1 MLVRPFV
8 IALTSL
14 PLLTTTLVVCEVEAC
29 SPPYGF
35 TIEHV
40 YPEADAADVPIDGV
54 IALVGWGY
62 TSDAPQ
68 VSVMLGA
75 VPVVGEVTQPH
86 GDRYV
91 WRSAVPLEPDT
102 MYTVHVETDA
112 MSDVDVD
119 IIDFQFTTGSAP
131 APALTAPMLASAV
144 AEGVEV
150 DLKECIEPGDEGDC
164 EDCYEYKVTGVEQRM
179 RLIAE
184 VTAPAGPF
192 VGFHIGRLAYGSDP
206 GNLDLSATQSEP
218 AGGGA
223 VVHTIDLGIAG
234 SWPSE
239 QVCMRPELQ
248 GPVGPEVQ
256 GEISCIDISEINQP
270 PIVAPTT
277 GDSVDTGN
285 SESAGESESSD
296 DDSEGPDHLGGKGKG
311 CGCRSDGE
319 ACSSGLLVLL
329 GLTRLRRRR
338 L

>member
-1 MLVRPFV
+1 MLVRFFV
-8 IALTSL
+8 TALITL

-29 SPPYGF
+29 SLPIGF

-54 IALVGWGY
+54 IVLMGWGY

-75 VPVVGEVTQPH
+75 VPVTGEVTQPH

-102 MYTVHVETDA
+102 VYTVHVETDA
-112 MSDVDVD
+112 KTDVDVD

-131 APALTAPMLASAV
+131 APALAAPMLASAV
-144 AEGVEV
+144 VEGVEV
-150 DLKECIEPGDEGDC
+150 ELKECIEPGVEGDC
-164 EDCYEYKVTGVEQRM
+164 EDCYEYKVIGAEQRM

-184 VTAPAGPF
+184 IAAPAGPF
-192 VGFHIGRLAYGSDP
+192 VGFHVGRLAYGSDP

-218 AGGGA
+218 VGGGV
-223 VVHTIDLGIAG
+223 VVHTIDLGVAG

-248 GPVGPEVQ
+248 GPVGPAVQ
-256 GEISCIDISEINQP
+256 GEISCVDISEINQE

-277 GDSVDTGN
+277 GDSVDTGD

-296 DDSEGPDHLGGKGKG
+296 DDSEGPNHLGEKGEG
-311 CGCRSDGE
+311 CGCRSDGG
-319 ACSSGLLVLL
+319 ASWSGLLVLL
-329 GLTRLRRRR
+329 GLTRIRRRR